1 MNYSESLPLNDRYD
15 ERDVAARDLDAERHS
30 DQRAGT
36 ALHPSRSYRSSD
48 FKNAQSRSD
57 RPSTSRRLT
66 RSFVR
71 VFLAV
76 LIGVGGTLA
85 WQSYCGEMVRT
96 WAPSLGWLLP
106 VSTMEAPAPA
116 VTSADL
122 QQQLKPVALDLAIVR
137 RSVEQLATNQDQLAR
152 KQDQMAQVIAGLQA
166 AEQDI
171 SQKISVPPPQKVVH
185 VPAPKPPQ
193 PAAQ

>member
-1 MNYSESLPLNDRYD
+1 MNYSESLPLNDRCD
-15 ERDVAARDLDAERHS
+15 ERDVAARDLDAGRHS

-36 ALHPSRSYRSSD
+36 APHRSRSYRSSG

-76 LIGVGGTLA
+76 LIGVGGTLS
-85 WQSYCGEMVRT
+85 WQSYGGEMVRS

-106 VSTMEAPAPA
+106 VSTIEAPAPA

-137 RSVEQLATNQDQLAR
+137 RSIEQLATNQDQLAR

-166 AEQDI
+166 AERDI

-185 VPAPKPPQ
+185 VPPPKPPQ